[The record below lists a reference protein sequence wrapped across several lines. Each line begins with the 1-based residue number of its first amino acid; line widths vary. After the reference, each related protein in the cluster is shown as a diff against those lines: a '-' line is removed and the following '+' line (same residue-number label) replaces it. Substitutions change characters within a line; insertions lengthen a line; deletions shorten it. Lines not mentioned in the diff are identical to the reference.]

1 LSTRQAVF
9 NMRDERP
16 VWAPPPWIFDALRA
30 ALPGGWTFV
39 DVDAPVSGRGDGGGI
54 SDRALEAI
62 RDAEIYFGLGL
73 PRPLLQ
79 AAIQTP
85 MKLRWI
91 HTGAAGVASLLHP
104 ELAEHDIVL
113 TNSAGIHAEPMAE
126 TVLAM
131 ILHFA
136 RGLDLAVRAQA
147 QTQWRADLY
156 EGADSGV
163 REIAGATV
171 GIVGLGGIGRAVA
184 RRARALGMHVLATR
198 RSDSPVE
205 DVTLLRGADA
215 LQELLARSDYIV
227 LTVPATSQTQHMI
240 GAAELALMRRGA
252 VIVNVARGS
261 VIDESALI
269 AALQER
275 RLRGA
280 ALDVFSKEPLPADSP
295 LWTLDNVLITPHISA
310 TSPRYWKREGELM
323 LDNLQRYLDGRA
335 LRNVVDVSA
344 GY

>member
-1 LSTRQAVF
+1 
-9 NMRDERP
+9 MRDERP
-16 VWAPPPWIFDALRA
+16 VWAPPRWIFDALRA
-30 ALPGGWTFV
+30 ALPGDWTFV
-39 DVDAPVSGRGDGGGI
+39 DVDAPVSGRGDGGGV

-113 TNSAGIHAEPMAE
+113 TNSAGVHAEPMAE
-126 TVLAM
+126 TVIAM
-131 ILHFA
+131 VLHFA

-147 QTQWRADLY
+147 QSQWRADLY
-156 EGADSGV
+156 EGTNSGV
-163 REIAGATV
+163 REIAGATMGV
-171 GIVGLGGIGRAVA
+171 VGLGGIGRAVA

-198 RSDSPVE
+198 RSDAAVE
-205 DVTLLRGADA
+205 DVTVLRGENA
-215 LQELLARSDYIV
+215 LFELLSRSDYVV
-227 LTVPATSQTQHMI
+227 LTVPATAETQALV
-240 GAAELALMRRGA
+240 GAAELDLMRRDA
-252 VIVNVARGS
+252 VLINVARGS
-261 VIDESALI
+261 VVDESALI

-280 ALDVFSKEPLPADSP
+280 ALDVFGQEPLPADSP
-295 LWTLDNVLITPHISA
+295 LWELDNVLITPHISA
-310 TSPRYWKREGELM
+310 TSPHYWEREGELM
-323 LDNLQRYLDGRA
+323 LDNLQRYLAGRE

>member
-1 LSTRQAVF
+1 
-9 NMRDERP
+9 MRDERP
-16 VWAPPPWIFDALRA
+16 VWAPPPSIFHALRA
-30 ALPGGWTFV
+30 ALPHDWTFV
-39 DVDAPVSGRGDGGGI
+39 DVNAPVSGRGDGGGVSAAAI
-54 SDRALEAI
+54 EAI

-79 AAIQTP
+79 AAVQSP

-113 TNSAGIHAEPMAE
+113 TNSAGVHAEPMAE

-136 RGLDLAVRAQA
+136 RGLDHAVRAQA
-147 QTQWRADLY
+147 RSEWRSDLY
-156 EGADSGV
+156 EGTDSGV
-163 REIAGATV
+163 REIAGATL

-184 RRARALGMHVLATR
+184 RRAHALGMDVIATR
-198 RSDSPVE
+198 RSSSAVE
-205 DVTLLRGADA
+205 DVTILRGENA
-215 LQELLARSDYIV
+215 LGELLSKSDYVV
-227 LTVPATSQTQHMI
+227 LTVPATSQTHTLI
-240 GAAELALMRRGA
+240 GAAELGLMRRDA
-252 VIVNVARGS
+252 VLVNVARGT
-261 VIDESALI
+261 VVDESALI
-269 AALQER
+269 TALQER

-280 ALDVFSKEPLPADSP
+280 ALDVFGREPLPPDNP

-310 TSPRYWKREGELM
+310 TSPRYWEREGELM
-323 LDNLQRYLDGRA
+323 LDNLRRYLDGRE